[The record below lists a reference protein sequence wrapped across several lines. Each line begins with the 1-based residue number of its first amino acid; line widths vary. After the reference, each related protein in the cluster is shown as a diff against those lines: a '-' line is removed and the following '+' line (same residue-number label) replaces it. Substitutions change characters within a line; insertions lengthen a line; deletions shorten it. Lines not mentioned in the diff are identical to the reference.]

1 MNLYNRIKDLR
12 TDIDKTQENFAK
24 ELNMHKTTYVRY
36 ENGDREPPFEFIIKL
51 ANFYNVSIDYIAG
64 RTNDKK
70 GFNKSDL
77 PELEV
82 DLLKKFRSL
91 SEQQR
96 GIIIG
101 RIEAMTEENEEKQ
114 VQIKEV
120 G

>member
-1 MNLYNRIKDLR
+1 MYKKIKDLR
-12 TDIDKTQENFAK
+12 EDNDKLQKEIAIDLKTNVTQ
-24 ELNMHKTTYVRY
+24 YQRY
-36 ENGDREPPFEFIIKL
+36 ENGKREPPFNFIISL
-51 ANFYNVSIDYIAG
+51 ANYYNVSLDYIAG

-77 PELEV
+77 PDSEV

-114 VQIKEV
+114 AQIKDV
-120 G
+120 V

>member
-70 GFNKSDL
+70 GLTKSQ
-77 PELEV
+77 
-82 DLLKKFRSL
+82 L
-91 SEQQR
+91 SEDVSHLVKSYEFLSEKRKGKLELFMQQLV
-96 GIIIG
+96 
-101 RIEAMTEENEEKQ
+101 EEQENENIK
-114 VQIKEV
+114 IKEV